1 MKATRTARKPEP
13 QKLHHQA
20 RILNAATQLFLE
32 SGYEETST
40 AEIASRAKVSKRELY
55 SNFEDKRDILEA
67 VITELQA
74 QIQSQTGVSWSSTD
88 DIRKVLTQ
96 AGTHI
101 LEFIYSER
109 FAKLFRIVA
118 AQSFHDPR
126 SARKF
131 YMLGPG
137 AGRNATA
144 AFLRRHMQ
152 AGTLR
157 KADALRAADDFLDLV
172 ISARHLT
179 AVVLGQDDEE
189 VPARAHVKRAV
200 DIFLHYY
207 GASDFPGSSSDKPET
222 SAPGRN
228 RTGKKSAVRSSAR

>member
-1 MKATRTARKPEP
+1 MKATRTAPKPVP
-13 QKLHHQA
+13 QKLDHQA
-20 RILNAATQLFLE
+20 RILSAATQLFLE

-67 VITELQA
+67 VITELQG
-74 QIQSQTGVSWSSTD
+74 QIQSQAGLSWSSSD
-88 DIRKVLTQ
+88 DVRKVLTQ

-131 YMLGPG
+131 YLLGPG
-137 AGRNATA
+137 AGRNDTA
-144 AFLRRHMQ
+144 AFLRRQMQ
-152 AGTLR
+152 AGALR

-189 VPARAHVKRAV
+189 VPTRAHVKRAV

-207 GASDFPGSSSDKPET
+207 GTPDQ
-222 SAPGRN
+222 PGRSSN
-228 RTGKKSAVRSSAR
+228 PTKTAVAARKQTKKKTTGSPAAR